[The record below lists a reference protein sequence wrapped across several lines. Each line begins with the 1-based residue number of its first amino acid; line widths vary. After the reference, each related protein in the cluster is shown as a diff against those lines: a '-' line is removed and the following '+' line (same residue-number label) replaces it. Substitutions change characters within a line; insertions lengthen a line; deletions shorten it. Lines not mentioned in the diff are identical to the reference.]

1 MEPQPGGR
9 RKMVQTV
16 ERMWRYGDKNASW
29 PVSRV
34 LCRGSLRRDGHSSG
48 TRVAARLKQPTRT
61 AMRKRIPPRSRS
73 HEAVPS
79 LFGFAPGGVC
89 LASPVTRAA
98 VRSYHTLSPLLLPAS
113 AATSAIRGRF
123 AFCGT
128 FPGVAPA
135 GRYPAPCFRGAR
147 TFLHPKSA
155 TTLRPTTRLSEQ
167 RPSGQLAM

>member
-1 MEPQPGGR
+1 MPPYAVCIQ
-9 RKMVQTV
+9 
-16 ERMWRYGDKNASW
+16 NASW

-34 LCRGSLRRDGHSSG
+34 LCGGSLRRDGHSSG

-89 LASPVTRAA
+89 LASPVARAA
-98 VRSYHTLSPLLLPAS
+98 VRSYRTLSPLLYRGPNTRSLPAS
-113 AATSAIRGRF
+113 SSAKRDRPTIKRF

-147 TFLHPKSA
+147 TFLHSEYA
-155 TTLRPTTRLSEQ
+155 TTLRPTTRLRAAAI
-167 RPSGQLAM
+167 RPTGDLSKG